1 MVPLSWYI
9 ILSAVMFSIGVFG
22 FLSRRNL
29 IIIFMSIELM
39 LNSVNISLIAF
50 SHYLQSMRGQILVFF
65 IITVAAAE
73 AAIGLAIL
81 IAFYRNN
88 PTVQFDERVEC
99 GAGLCARPRYEGQTH
114 RFAPTRFRTSRNDN
128 NNSMN
133 IRKRNIC

>member
-9 ILSAVMFSIGVFG
+9 VLSALMFSIGVFG

-65 IITVAAAE
+65 VITVAAAE

-81 IAFYRNN
+81 IAFYKNN
-88 PTVQFDERVEC
+88 PTVKADEISLLK
-99 GAGLCARPRYEGQTH
+99 G
-114 RFAPTRFRTSRNDN
+114 
-128 NNSMN
+128 
-133 IRKRNIC
+133 